1 MKTLV
6 ALVAVSALALI
17 GCGGTEL
24 DSKKLEETLPQDLRT
39 AVPSKIVS
47 ADCPSGVEVEKGKI
61 FSCQVV
67 LADGK
72 KETVKLRFLNEDA
85 DYEFVGLSSNK

>member
-1 MKTLV
+1 MKTPI
-6 ALVAVSALALI
+6 ALLAALALVLVS
-17 GCGGTEL
+17 CGGTEL
-24 DSKKLEETLPQDLRT
+24 DSKKLEETLPHDLST
-39 AVPSKIVS
+39 AVHSKVVS
-47 ADCPSGVEVEKGKI
+47 ADCPSGVEVEKGKT

-72 KETVKLRFLNEDA
+72 KKTVKLRFINEDA

>member
-1 MKTLV
+1 MKTSIVLF
-6 ALVAVSALALI
+6 AALALVVA

-24 DSKKLEETLPQDLRT
+24 DSKKLEETLPHDLKA

-47 ADCPSGVEVEKGKI
+47 ANCPSGVEVEKGKT
-61 FSCQVV
+61 FTCQVV
-67 LADGK
+67 LANGQK
-72 KETVKLRFLNEDA
+72 KTVKLKFLNEDA

>member
-1 MKTLV
+1 MKTLA
-6 ALVAVSALALI
+6 ALAAALALVLV

-24 DSKKLEETLPQDLRT
+24 DSKKLEETLPKDLRT
-39 AVPSKIVS
+39 AVSSKIVS
-47 ADCPSGVEVEKGKI
+47 ADCPSGVEVEKGKT

-72 KETVKLRFLNEDA
+72 KKTVKLRFINEDA